1 MTQDA
6 IVTRILSND
15 MAEVVVTRGT
25 ACGANCGNCESC
37 MFDSKLH
44 TAARNLVYAKPG
56 DKVIIAS
63 KSSRVFSAAML
74 VYIMPLVLFA
84 IGYAVSAA
92 LGASEGISVLCSF
105 IGLAIGA
112 VILVL
117 THKKWKEKHPITF
130 DIIDFANGSEAV

>member
-6 IVTRILSND
+6 IVTRIINKD

-37 MFDSKLH
+37 MFDSQLH
-44 TAARNLVYAKPG
+44 TPARNLILARPG

-63 KSSRVFSAAML
+63 KSPRVFGAAML
-74 VYIMPLVLFA
+74 VYVMPLILFLA
-84 IGYAVSAA
+84 GYAIAAA
-92 LGASEGISVLCSF
+92 LGASEGICVLFSF
-105 IGLAIGA
+105 LGLAVGG

-117 THKKWKEKHPITF
+117 SHKKWKEKHPITF
-130 DIIDFANGSEAV
+130 DIINFADGSEAV

>member
-6 IVTRILSND
+6 LVTRIINTD

-44 TAARNLVYAKPG
+44 TPARNLISAKPG
-56 DKVIIAS
+56 DQVIISS

-74 VYIMPLVLFA
+74 VYVMPLVLFL
-84 IGYAVSAA
+84 IGYAVAAA
-92 LGASEGISVLCSF
+92 LGAGEGICVLCSF
-105 IGLAIGA
+105 IGLVVGA

-117 THKKWKEKHPITF
+117 THQKWKEKHPITF
-130 DIIDFANGSEAV
+130 DIINFADDTEAV